1 MGECFFWYR
10 PTRVVLDV
18 CVCMCCI
25 RNNGYNRRHVRVAY
39 LCLADGQF
47 ALFVSHFGL
56 NFRNLLVFL
65 RILRF
70 LGYGSWLLFRW
81 FLGDFQLWALSPL
94 GLNCL
99 LLSLLLYTER
109 TDVTES
115 TSNANRWRWWMWAVV
130 TYWQTQPKLVGLV

>member
-1 MGECFFWYR
+1 M
-10 PTRVVLDV
+10 RV
-18 CVCMCCI
+18 
-25 RNNGYNRRHVRVAY
+25 GY

-47 ALFVSHFGL
+47 ALFVSHLGL
-56 NFRNLLVFL
+56 NFRHLLVLL

-81 FLGDFQLWALSPL
+81 FLGDFQLWPLSL
-94 GLNCL
+94 LRLNCL